1 MAYQQQLEITLE
13 KDSEY
18 KIKSD
23 SVFILNFRF
32 ESKRVSSFQSHKNSK
47 KKEKL
52 TITNGVAI

>member
-32 ESKRVSSFQSHKNSK
+32 ESKRVSSFQSQKNSK